1 MNSEFAIQLKWK
13 SDTRQ
18 TASRWV
24 LSHVLR
30 HKLQI
35 VVLLIGAIGNATGA
49 SIMFVLIG
57 QAFNA
62 VSAQPINYPLLSGA
76 AWGIVLSQIIRGV
89 LQLGRNFGSEVIGQ
103 RLERDTRHELYA
115 SLIGKSMTF
124 HDQQSVGDVMARA
137 TNDVRE
143 INLMLNPGLNLVV
156 GSFMFMV
163 LHLVTRSPCYS
174 MAAYVSM
181 IAGAGEPWR
190 GRTFCYPLKIRDH
203 KCACLRYFRQ
213 SWSESDCFD
222 CNNRIFIGP

>member
-62 VSAQPINYPLLSGA
+62 VSAQPINYALLSGA
-76 AWGIVLSQIIRGV
+76 AWGIVL
-89 LQLGRNFGSEVIGQ
+89 
-103 RLERDTRHELYA
+103 
-115 SLIGKSMTF
+115 
-124 HDQQSVGDVMARA
+124 
-137 TNDVRE
+137 
-143 INLMLNPGLNLVV
+143 
-156 GSFMFMV
+156 
-163 LHLVTRSPCYS
+163 
-174 MAAYVSM
+174 
-181 IAGAGEPWR
+181 
-190 GRTFCYPLKIRDH
+190 
-203 KCACLRYFRQ
+203 
-213 SWSESDCFD
+213 
-222 CNNRIFIGP
+222 